1 MSSLR
6 GECKQVYLGS
16 SSGIP
21 LSILLV
27 KSAPTSAL
35 FVNIPPPTRA
45 KMESVVAPIPKPAIT
60 PKELKASSLN
70 IKYMMESPKSP
81 HPTTERP

>member
-1 MSSLR
+1 M
-6 GECKQVYLGS
+6 EKWVKVYLGS

-35 FVNIPPPTRA
+35 LVKIPPPTRA
-45 KMESVVAPIPKPAIT
+45 KKESVVAPIPKPAIT
-60 PKELKASSLN
+60 PKSLKVSSLN
-70 IKYMMESPKSP
+70 IKYIIERPKSP